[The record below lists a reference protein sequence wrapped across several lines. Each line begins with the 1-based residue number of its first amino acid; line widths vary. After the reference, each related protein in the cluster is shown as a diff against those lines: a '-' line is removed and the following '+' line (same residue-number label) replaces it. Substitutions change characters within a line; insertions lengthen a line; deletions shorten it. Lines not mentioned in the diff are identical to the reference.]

1 MWVFAFSGGLRD
13 LTYLG
18 RVRLVP
24 KQPLSPEIESDQV
37 LDILGNR
44 HPGLSSRPIRCFLDA
59 RIDPEGEDELGSL
72 VGVAGV
78 HA

>member
-1 MWVFAFSGGLRD
+1 MS
-13 LTYLG
+13 
-18 RVRLVP
+18 
-24 KQPLSPEIESDQV
+24 QQSLSPEIESDQV
-37 LDILGNR
+37 LDILGDG
-44 HPGLSSRPIRCFLDA
+44 HPGLESCFYGGFLDA

>member
-1 MWVFAFSGGLRD
+1 MPQQS
-13 LTYLG
+13 
-18 RVRLVP
+18 
-24 KQPLSPEIESDQV
+24 LSPEIESDQV
-37 LDILGNR
+37 LDILGDG
-44 HPGLSSRPIRCFLDA
+44 HPGLSSRPICGFLDA